1 LIASMGGELRVE
13 STPARGSTFWFVLPF
28 EKARVGVDGIK
39 SELADFG
46 QRAKSQVTGLSEGCE
61 ADP

>member
-39 SELADFG
+39 SELRILDTE
-46 QRAKSQVTGLSEGCE
+46 QSRK
-61 ADP
+61 